1 LMGDLKFQHDLATDG
16 IAAFDARQGV
26 DAFVGPPVPF
36 DAVGKSHYCDTIFLS
51 SVQFHCVP
59 AGAGKWMPDRVE
71 VFARLTGK
79 SAGVLA
85 LPESSLEWNQPGLVA
100 VWRLP
105 TAQR

>member
-1 LMGDLKFQHDLATDG
+1 
-16 IAAFDARQGV
+16 
-26 DAFVGPPVPF
+26 
-36 DAVGKSHYCDTIFLS
+36 
-51 SVQFHCVP
+51 
-59 AGAGKWMPDRVE
+59 VE